1 LSEGGLSVPGSLELE
16 GIKVSD
22 GRVDIIKIR
31 LPVAIESRKPHCCR
45 NLRSRQNLV
54 THFEKA
60 EKPSAFGND

>member
-1 LSEGGLSVPGSLELE
+1 
-16 GIKVSD
+16 VSD